1 MPASESFV
9 CSSDHLVACIST
21 SLSLDSIVCDCFC
34 LWSRLAVYTNP
45 PACLALLQRLQLRQ
59 QMLFPCHRQRSA
71 LQYSKFIKNGWTIL
85 ATDADEW
92 TLAAMRQADDNS
104 IEMAVVSTNTGLF
117 NVTAD
122 WSFGAIALPV
132 NVEVYRTSATEDF
145 ARLGN
150 IRLPTSGLL
159 NYDLPPDTI
168 TTFHMTFNVVTVT
181 DDDTVTDATI
191 MVEKDEL

>member
-1 MPASESFV
+1 
-9 CSSDHLVACIST
+9 
-21 SLSLDSIVCDCFC
+21 
-34 LWSRLAVYTNP
+34 
-45 PACLALLQRLQLRQ
+45 
-59 QMLFPCHRQRSA
+59 
-71 LQYSKFIKNGWTIL
+71 
-85 ATDADEW
+85 
-92 TLAAMRQADDNS
+92 MRQDDDDS

-145 ARLGN
+145 AWLGN
-150 IRLPTSGLL
+150 VRLPKSGLF

-168 TTFHMTFNVVTVT
+168 TTFHTTFNAVTVS
-181 DDDTVTDATI
+181 DDDTAADATP